1 MAEYGI
7 LSTEDYELCNKLK
20 SMRFSGMAEAL
31 EELLRD
37 PNSDLIPFREK
48 VGRLVDAEWDL
59 RYNKKLNRFIKK
71 ATLKYPQADLD
82 ETIYDP
88 ERMLNTRII
97 EELAK
102 CRWIEEGRNL
112 MITGQT
118 GSGKSYLANALALSA
133 LRQFKTAKYC
143 RASKLIDDLNRA
155 EALDTYQEA
164 LSQLV
169 SFDLL
174 VIDDF
179 GLMQLDLNKCRN
191 LFEVL
196 ESRDP
201 SKSTM
206 VVSQFPVTSWYDLF
220 QEHTY
225 ADACLNR
232 LLHNSYRLE
241 MNGKNMRNLKPMN
254 LSQDAQKN

>member
-1 MAEYGI
+1 MNENMF
-7 LSTEDYELCNKLK
+7 LSTDDYALCEKLK
-20 SMRFSGMAEAL
+20 CMRFSGMAQAL
-31 EELLRD
+31 EEVLSD
-37 PNSDLIPFREK
+37 PNADLIPFREK
-48 VGRLVDAEWDL
+48 VSKLVDAEWEL

-71 ATLKYPQADLD
+71 ATLKYPAADLD

-88 ERMLNTRII
+88 ERQLDVHVI

-102 CRWIEEGRNL
+102 CGWIEQGRNL

-118 GSGKSYLANALALSA
+118 GSGKSYLANALCVSA
-133 LRQFKTAKYC
+133 LRQFKTVKYI
-143 RASKLIDDLNRA
+143 RASQLIDDLNRA
-155 EALDTYQEA
+155 EALDTYREELA
-164 LSQLV
+164 LLV

-201 SKSTM
+201 GKSTM
-206 VVSQFPVTSWYDLF
+206 VVSQFPVSSWYDLF

-232 LLHNSYRLE
+232 LLSNAYRLE
-241 MNGKNMRNLKPMN
+241 MNGKNMRNLTPIN
-254 LSQDAQKN
+254 S